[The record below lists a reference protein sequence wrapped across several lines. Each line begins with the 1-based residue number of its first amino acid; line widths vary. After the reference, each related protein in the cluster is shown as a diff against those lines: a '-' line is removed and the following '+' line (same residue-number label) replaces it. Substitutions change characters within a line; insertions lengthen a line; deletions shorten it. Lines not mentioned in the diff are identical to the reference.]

1 MQEGMTGQRG
11 GHLGARLRGRVL
23 GRDSAGQAGPLT
35 GRYIQEVDHAAAH
48 VQAEATGFEVFDC
61 GGGRGQKEG
70 EG

>member
-1 MQEGMTGQRG
+1 MTGQRS

-23 GRDSAGQAGPLT
+23 GRDSTGQAGPLM

-48 VQAEATGFEVFDC
+48 VQAEAIGFEVFDC
-61 GGGRGQKEG
+61 EGGRGQKEG